1 MREAAEALRLTAQ
14 DLTRLGVADRVIE
27 EPLGGA
33 HRARE
38 KTIASVGKAIES
50 MLSELD
56 GKSPKKLIQ
65 DRRDKF
71 LNMGSKGLA
80 A

>member
-1 MREAAEALRLTAQ
+1 
-14 DLTRLGVADRVIE
+14 
-27 EPLGGA
+27 
-33 HRARE
+33 
-38 KTIASVGKAIES
+38 